1 MPLVRRLPKRGFRA
15 RGHVTCEIVNLGDL
29 GAFASGA
36 TVDPASLKAKGLIRG
51 NGAPVKILADGD
63 APKGLVV
70 KVDRV
75 SATAREKIEAAGGT
89 VEVPAGGKAE
99 SAS

>member
-15 RGHVTCEIVNLGDL
+15 RSHTTCEVVNLGEL
-29 GAFASGA
+29 AAFASGA
-36 TVDPASLKAKGLIRG
+36 TVDAASLKAKGLIRG
-51 NGAPVKILADGD
+51 NGAPVKILGDGD

-75 SATAREKIEAAGGT
+75 SASAREKLEAAGGK
-89 VEVPAGGKAE
+89 VEIAGGEAE
-99 SAS
+99 QAS

>member
-15 RGHVTCEIVNLGDL
+15 RSHTTCEVVNLGELAGVRVGRDRRRGVAQ
-29 GAFASGA
+29 GAGP
-36 TVDPASLKAKGLIRG
+36 DPRQRRA
-51 NGAPVKILADGD
+51 VKILGDGD

-75 SATAREKIEAAGGT
+75 SAAAREKLEAAGGK
-89 VEVPAGGKAE
+89 VEIAGGEAE
-99 SAS
+99 QAS